1 VSVRDYLQALY
12 LLKLIQTG
20 SPSDARRRTRLG
32 VERWASAPDNACSR
46 AWDELLQDAIQLPVI
61 NPAPS
66 GELSGWLLRLHE
78 LPEPERSILTLF
90 YAELLPLSTLSR
102 LFQLDMP
109 DLAGHVAQGRRDLGF
124 DPGPASTPQAG
135 ASSTWLDALDCTF
148 HDSATPDGMM
158 ADGRNERTGSIARL
172 ERQRRFDQPI
182 GRALR
187 EHRPDQAYLA
197 SLSSLVETPAG
208 TATRETAAAPR
219 SKNPLL
225 AAIPPKAPNGSATP
239 ARGAEADR
247 PKAAPAGVVED
258 DPADDDPEEE
268 RPRHARRLTI
278 LIAIGVGLV
287 GTIAIGWFIISERMN
302 SFTGSERVSELL
314 DSANG
319 LNGDEFEP
327 VNAPAKDLEDYFFLK
342 HGLEHYSV
350 PKELGNLKAIG
361 CRVANVDGADVA
373 EIMVVDA
380 KEMLLFL
387 FQPAQLG
394 VKIKP
399 GRWEIIQGEY
409 WVGGLSGDK
418 EMCCMA
424 AFRGTRDD
432 MKAFLQA
439 EAK

>member
-1 VSVRDYLQALY
+1 VPP
-12 LLKLIQTG
+12 G
-20 SPSDARRRTRLG
+20 
-32 VERWASAPDNACSR
+32 
-46 AWDELLQDAIQLPVI
+46 AWDELLRDAIELPVI
-61 NPAPS
+61 NPEAA
-66 GELSGWLLRLHE
+66 GGLSGWLLRLHE

-90 YAELLPLSTLSR
+90 YAELLPLSTLSSLFR
-102 LFQLDMP
+102 L
-109 DLAGHVAQGRRDLGF
+109 DLPGLASHVAHGRRNLGF
-124 DPGPASTPQAG
+124 DPGPASGPQPG
-135 ASSTWLDALDCTF
+135 ASSTWRETLDCPF
-148 HDSATPDGMM
+148 YASATLDEARGN
-158 ADGRNERTGSIARL
+158 GRGQKTGLIVRL

-197 SLSSLVETPAG
+197 SLGSLVEPPAG
-208 TATRETAAAPR
+208 DATRGASPVSRSRNAPAAT
-219 SKNPLL
+219 S
-225 AAIPPKAPNGSATP
+225 PKPPNGSD
-239 ARGAEADR
+239 ARAQGPTGKRSNAV
-247 PKAAPAGVVED
+247 PAGVVED
-258 DPADDDPEEE
+258 DPTDGDSGEEK
-268 RPRHARRLTI
+268 PRHARQLTI
-278 LIAIGVGLV
+278 LIAIGIGLV

-327 VNAPAKDLEDYFFLK
+327 VNAPTKDLEDYFFLK

-361 CRVANVDGADVA
+361 CRVAKVDGADVA
-373 EIMVVDA
+373 EIMAVNA

-409 WVGGLSGDK
+409 WVGGLNGDK
-418 EMCCMA
+418 EMCCLV

-432 MKAFLQA
+432 MKAFLRA